1 MCTSDGKVRLL
12 EYVSDEKCF
21 KDKLL
26 KSKMI
31 HSLTN
36 YMKHVMDSIPQA
48 MPMSY
53 SCSKQL
59 QHAKCIN
66 L

>member
-1 MCTSDGKVRLL
+1 MCTSDGKERLL

-26 KSKMI
+26 ERKII

-36 YMKHVMDSIPQA
+36 YMKHVMDS
-48 MPMSY
+48 MP
-53 SCSKQL
+53 
-59 QHAKCIN
+59 
-66 L
+66 